1 MLIRSSKIMKHQ
13 GFTKYVFSKQ
23 FAPKSFW
30 SGVLKNTGASGLKSR
45 LAGNTLYTWN
55 VRGFASAQKV
65 VFTSDPRKKFD
76 EETKKTQRSTP
87 NKLRSRSSKQ
97 DGAQVSKPTQ
107 PEYKNIDEVL
117 QAYYKERRE
126 VFEQL
131 RERWIHNITK
141 RFDEDLKEDTIQEAF
156 KSLPETQHLE
166 WIKEADAYANGSSD
180 PLAALLSKAIENSE
194 KEGASSKYIYQNDF
208 I

>member
-1 MLIRSSKIMKHQ
+1 M
-13 GFTKYVFSKQ
+13 
-23 FAPKSFW
+23 A
-30 SGVLKNTGASGLKSR
+30 KNARTGGLKSQ
-45 LAGNTLYTWN
+45 LVSNTLYAWN

-76 EETKKTQRSTP
+76 EESKKSQRGLPKELKEKSLREAKTP
-87 NKLRSRSSKQ
+87 VSR
-97 DGAQVSKPTQ
+97 PPQ
-107 PEYKNIDEVL
+107 PEYKNMDEAL

-126 VFEQL
+126 VFEQI

-156 KSLPETQHLE
+156 KSLPETQHLQ
-166 WIKEADAYANGSSD
+166 WIKEADAYASGSSD

-194 KEGASSKYIYQNDF
+194 NEGASSKINSC
-208 I
+208 IHKI